1 MHLEFTGLGPRGAS
15 NENHEVILLNRYDRR
30 GQYFSSTHSNKIIK
44 TGLAKSRSLLKYTY
58 VLKIINRK
66 ILMARTK
73 AYLSVSVFSLESSHF
88 HKLKNLVENPH
99 PGRNSEEFCASGSHG
114 PITEV

>member
-1 MHLEFTGLGPRGAS
+1 MHLEFTGLDRGAS
-15 NENHEVILLNRYDRR
+15 NENHEIILLNRYDR
-30 GQYFSSTHSNKIIK
+30 NKNIK

-58 VLKIINRK
+58 FLKIINRQ

-99 PGRNSEEFCASGSHG
+99 PGRNSEEFFASGSHG
-114 PITEV
+114 TIAEV

>member
-1 MHLEFTGLGPRGAS
+1 MHLEFTGLGRGAS
-15 NENHEVILLNRYDRR
+15 NENHEIILLNHYDRR
-30 GQYFSSTHSNKIIK
+30 GQYFYSTHSNKIIK
-44 TGLAKSRSLLKYTY
+44 T
-58 VLKIINRK
+58 
-66 ILMARTK
+66 ARTK

-114 PITEV
+114 PITEE

>member
-1 MHLEFTGLGPRGAS
+1 MHLEFTGLGRGAS
-15 NENHEVILLNRYDRR
+15 NENHEIILLNRYDRR

-73 AYLSVSVFSLESSHF
+73 AIFSLESSHF

-114 PITEV
+114 TITEV

>member
-1 MHLEFTGLGPRGAS
+1 MHLEFTGLCRGAS
-15 NENHEVILLNRYDRR
+15 NENHEIILLNRYDRR
-30 GQYFSSTHSNKIIK
+30 CQYFSSTHSNKNIK

-58 VLKIINRK
+58 VLKIINRQ

-73 AYLSVSVFSLESSHF
+73 AYLSVSLFSLESTHF
-88 HKLKNLVENPH
+88 HKLKNFVKNPH

-114 PITEV
+114 TITEV